1 MATKKGSKVSKMTSE
16 TLRLEIL
23 SPHEQDWG
31 IVSEADKSDQE
42 QLDHVTEIASRL
54 KNGPIKYRLI
64 ERSVTTRTT
73 TSEMIVEGTGKGE
86 APR

>member
-1 MATKKGSKVSKMTSE
+1 MATKKGTKVTKTTSE

-31 IVSEADKSDQE
+31 IVSEADKADQE

-64 ERSVTTRTT
+64 ERTVTTRTAV
-73 TSEMIVEGTGKGE
+73 SETIIEGTGKE
-86 APR
+86 E